1 MRTLSQK
8 KTGRQS
14 VPQKTRKCTSPE
26 VGPWHQACWRWA
38 ENGEEAGPGHTLSRC
53 VDEPLACISEPRGPT
68 CTKLTALWFLPLPPS
83 RHFPTAS
90 KAYLAILRGTP
101 PTHTHTA
108 AASYVDQQQ
117 VSWRNQKRS
126 CRKPH
131 RLLQQE
137 PITLRPCS

>member
-14 VPQKTRKCTSPE
+14 VPQKTRKCISPE

-68 CTKLTALWFLPLPPS
+68 CTKL
-83 RHFPTAS
+83 
-90 KAYLAILRGTP
+90 
-101 PTHTHTA
+101 
-108 AASYVDQQQ
+108 Q
-117 VSWRNQKRS
+117 N
-126 CRKPH
+126 
-131 RLLQQE
+131 
-137 PITLRPCS
+137 